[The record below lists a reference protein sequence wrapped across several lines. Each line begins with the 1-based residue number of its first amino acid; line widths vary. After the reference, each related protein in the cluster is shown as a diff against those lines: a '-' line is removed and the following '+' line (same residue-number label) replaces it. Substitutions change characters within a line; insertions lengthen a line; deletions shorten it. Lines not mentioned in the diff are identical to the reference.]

1 MPDAS
6 NPCDGTCPPI
16 NFPFSSSEDESSC
29 DESDMEFTIDGT
41 CRTVEVCGTRDVL
54 DLTTGRTT
62 HVIEVC
68 SPRCPDETTI
78 WNAETQ
84 HCDPIIPPLSCED
97 KLIPH
102 IDRESEV
109 ETRYYLQQ
117 TIMTEQNERHLR
129 QMSRMER
136 LNLRKWR
143 QDERQDLQNSF
154 TIALTNRE
162 TILTN
167 KFNMLEM
174 RRINLSTAWSLFYVQ
189 QEMELEI
196 IRQEEEMVITRER
209 HITEHEITV
218 VETIRIL
225 AEDLGVCA
233 MPDEA

>member
-1 MPDAS
+1 
-6 NPCDGTCPPI
+6 
-16 NFPFSSSEDESSC
+16 
-29 DESDMEFTIDGT
+29 
-41 CRTVEVCGTRDVL
+41 
-54 DLTTGRTT
+54 
-62 HVIEVC
+62 
-68 SPRCPDETTI
+68 
-78 WNAETQ
+78 
-84 HCDPIIPPLSCED
+84 
-97 KLIPH
+97 
-102 IDRESEV
+102 
-109 ETRYYLQQ
+109 
-117 TIMTEQNERHLR
+117 MTEQNERHLR
-129 QMSRMER
+129 QISRMER

-174 RRINLSTAWSLFYVQ
+174 RRINLSTAWNLFYVQ